1 MNESIVTKTTI
12 TLPVN
17 GGALEAISTI
27 ETVPYWTRSRKSGN
41 ILFKKNK
48 TNNNIYFISLITK
61 YLYSHVFFTAAQT
74 WADTTT
80 TDQSE
85 TASEAPSIP
94 VSYPLQLRTP
104 GGGKKHHFIPKTVRL
119 ENWIIFFV
127 HTSCTLSFLAP
138 PTQIF
143 FETVQIFS
151 VVQLFRSCTDWCFLY

>member
-17 GGALEAISTI
+17 GGALEAVSTI

-41 ILFKKNK
+41 ILFKKTK
-48 TNNNIYFISLITK
+48 HIYFISLITK
-61 YLYSHVFFTAAQT
+61 CLYSRVFFTAAQT

-80 TDQSE
+80 TDLSE

-94 VSYPLQLRTP
+94 VSHPLQVRTP

-119 ENWIIFFV
+119 EN
-127 HTSCTLSFLAP
+127 
-138 PTQIF
+138 
-143 FETVQIFS
+143 
-151 VVQLFRSCTDWCFLY
+151 